1 LFAKIVD
8 EVPWHAE
15 RRQMYARVVD
25 VPRLLSFYDEDEPL
39 PHPVLD
45 AARTALSRQYDEDL
59 REPFRTA
66 GLCYYQTGGTAW
78 PNRRGFVKLWRLAI
92 HNPNSLAVV
101 EGLEIA
107 IQLVG
112 IRRLPSA
119 IAQVNGRG
127 GDV

>member
-78 PNRRGFVKLWRLAI
+78 RDTATGSGAERPTPTR
-92 HNPNSLAVV
+92 NPECAPT
-101 EGLEIA
+101 
-107 IQLVG
+107 
-112 IRRLPSA
+112 PSA
-119 IAQVNGRG
+119 P
-127 GDV
+127 D

>member
-1 LFAKIVD
+1 
-8 EVPWHAE
+8 
-15 RRQMYARVVD
+15 
-25 VPRLLSFYDEDEPL
+25 
-39 PHPVLD
+39 
-45 AARTALSRQYDEDL
+45 
-59 REPFRTA
+59 
-66 GLCYYQTGGTAW
+66 
-78 PNRRGFVKLWRLAI
+78 
-92 HNPNSLAVV
+92 LAVV